1 MLTSLNM
8 SLRASRRAQLC
19 QRNSRRYPFSEG
31 PRRPPGPPG
40 PPRPQRLP
48 LVALCAVALIAI
60 AATSC
65 GIPTDAAP
73 RPIPA
78 KSVPFNLLSPS
89 TATTLPPITTRA
101 HVPITVFLVLAG
113 SNRLTTVP
121 RSVNYPGTLAQV
133 IGALAQGP
141 TNAEAAGG
149 VQTALSSQTAVTGA
163 TVNLGIATINFNKAF
178 SSIAG
183 PELVVAVAQV
193 VFTATALPGVA
204 GVSIEV
210 DGQPVGVPLP
220 NGTLAQGP
228 VNRLA
233 FASLAPQ

>member
-1 MLTSLNM
+1 MPMANRLIRTAAHRGGS
-8 SLRASRRAQLC
+8 SCHR
-19 QRNSRRYPFSEG
+19 EG
-31 PRRPPGPPG
+31 RPRSKPNPRRPAAI
-40 PPRPQRLP
+40 LAP
-48 LVALCAVALIAI
+48 LAAVVSIAVL
-60 AATSC
+60 ATSC

-78 KSVPFNLLSPS
+78 KNVPFNLLSPS
-89 TATTLPPITTRA
+89 SATTLPPITSRA

-121 RSVNYPGTLAQV
+121 RSVSYPGTLTQV
-133 IGALAQGP
+133 LTALAQGP

-149 VQTALSSQTAVTGA
+149 VQTALSSQVAVLGSS
-163 TVNLGIATINFNKAF
+163 VNLGIATVDFNKAF
-178 SSIAG
+178 SSVAG

-204 GVSIEV
+204 GVSFEV